1 MTAAA
6 ESRLSRISIV
16 MQIVCL
22 TLLAGLLLV
31 AAYALLAVA
40 AEPERLT
47 RLFPG
52 MRFDPQAIG
61 ALRLAA
67 IAAVAMVS
75 VLLVAR
81 ALYLLSQM
89 FGAFRHGDMLSART
103 TSLMRRAGLYFLAA
117 AIWGTVADAMT
128 SVLLT
133 WSNAE
138 GQRQLSV
145 GLSGDDIFPLI
156 LAGVLFAIGHVLA
169 IAAEIDAENKSF
181 V

>member
-1 MTAAA
+1 MNAAA
-6 ESRLSRISIV
+6 ERRLSRISTV
-16 MQIVCL
+16 MQTVCL
-22 TLLAGLLLV
+22 ILLAGLLLA
-31 AAYALLAVA
+31 AAYALPAVA

-47 RLFPG
+47 RLFPAT
-52 MRFDPQAIG
+52 RFDPQAIG
-61 ALRLAA
+61 TMRLAA
-67 IAAVAMVS
+67 IAGVAVVS
-75 VLLVAR
+75 VLLIAR

-89 FGAFRHGDMLSART
+89 FGAFRDGDLLSART
-103 TSLMRRAGLYFLAA
+103 TGLMRRAGLYFLAA
-117 AIWGTVADAMT
+117 AIWGTIADAMT

-138 GQRQLSV
+138 GQRQFSV
-145 GLSGDDIFPLI
+145 GLSGEDIFPLI